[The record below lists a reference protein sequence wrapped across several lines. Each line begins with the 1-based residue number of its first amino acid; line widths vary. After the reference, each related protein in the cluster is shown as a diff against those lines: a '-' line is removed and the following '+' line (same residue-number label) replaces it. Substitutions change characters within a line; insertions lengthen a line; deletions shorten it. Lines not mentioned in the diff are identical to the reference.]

1 MAQLAHNALHLAADR
16 LRAETGLPYTVAA
29 VAERANIPLPAI
41 AEIHTQNVAF
51 DLIEKTAGAQY
62 PRVHLYTEKITN
74 SLREKFR
81 AFSGTV
87 RLVADVRV
95 SRDRMEDIESTLLH
109 YVDAVTDVLDSHRG
123 CWAPGVLYT
132 GGYEVALQPLKHG
145 GKNFLQSAKITF
157 ELEVSQG

>member
-1 MAQLAHNALHLAADR
+1 MAQISRTVLTLAANR
-16 LRAETGLPYTVAA
+16 FRSETGLPYTVAA
-29 VAERANIPLPAI
+29 IAERESLPLAAVAEVHL
-41 AEIHTQNVAF
+41 QNVAS
-51 DLIEKTAGAQY
+51 DLLEKTAGAQY

-81 AFSGTV
+81 TFSGTIRMAAEV
-87 RLVADVRV
+87 RLSQDRLEDVERN
-95 SRDRMEDIESTLLH
+95 LLF

-132 GGYEVALQPLKHG
+132 GGYEVTLQPLKHG
-145 GKNFLQSAKITF
+145 GRNFLQTAKITF

>member
-1 MAQLAHNALHLAADR
+1 MAQLATTALTLAASR
-16 LRAETGLPYTVAA
+16 FRAETGLPYTVAA
-29 VAERANIPLPAI
+29 VAEREGLPLPAI
-41 AEIHTQNVAF
+41 AEVHVQNVGF
-51 DLIEKTAGAQY
+51 ELIEKTAGAQY
-62 PRVHLYTEKITN
+62 PRVQLYTEKITN

-81 AFSGTV
+81 TFSGTV
-87 RLVADVRV
+87 RLVAEVRV
-95 SRDRMEDIESTLLH
+95 SRDRIEEIERTLLY
-109 YVDAVTDVLDSHRG
+109 YVDAVTDVLDSQRG

>member
-1 MAQLAHNALHLAADR
+1 MAQIANTALTLAASR
-16 LRAETGLPYTVAA
+16 FRSETGLPYTVAA
-29 VAERANIPLPAI
+29 VAEREGLSLAAI
-41 AEIHTQNVAF
+41 AEVHVQNVSF
-51 DLIEKTAGAQY
+51 ELLEKTAGAQY

-81 AFSGTV
+81 TFSGTV
-87 RLVADVRV
+87 RMVAEVRV
-95 SRDRMEDIESTLLH
+95 SRDRVEDIERSLLY

-123 CWAPGVLYT
+123 CWSPGVLYT
-132 GGYEVALQPLKHG
+132 GGYEVTLQPLKHG